1 MSNRTVKTSYRFYEE
16 LEEQQPDA
24 QARKNDLEVIA
35 GALLESGSYTGA
47 LDLDYREFARLYQY
61 VSSLGRTIP
70 APLLSGAGH
79 HGCKIRPDDVH

>member
-1 MSNRTVKTSYRFYEE
+1 MWGYLILLSYQKD
-16 LEEQQPDA
+16 EQTDA

-61 VSSLGRTIP
+61 VSSLGE
-70 APLLSGAGH
+70 
-79 HGCKIRPDDVH
+79 